1 LVKILIVDDHAIF
14 RAGLKAVLMSDPEF
28 QIVGE
33 GNDGSEALPLAL
45 ALQPDVI
52 LMDVMMPFSGLK
64 AVINVLNKLPQ
75 MKIIVLTISDKE
87 ADLSEA
93 VKAGAKGYML
103 KGMSAEEL
111 ISGVKSVASGGAI
124 ISPMMA
130 VKLLEDFR
138 VNTQRVEETELT
150 EREREVLGLVAAGF
164 SNREIAAK
172 LIVGEPTV
180 KSHLRNILGKLH
192 LKNRSQAAVYATQ
205 KNLIEQVEAGVK

>member
-14 RAGLKAVLMSDPEF
+14 RAGLKAVLLSDPDF
-28 QIVGE
+28 KVVGE
-33 GNDGSEALPLAL
+33 GTDGSEALPMAL
-45 ALQPDVI
+45 MLQPDVI
-52 LMDVMMPFSGLK
+52 LMDVMMPYSGLK
-64 AVINVLNKLPQ
+64 AVIDVLNKLPQ
-75 MKIIVLTISDKE
+75 MKIIVLTISEKE

-93 VKAGAKGYML
+93 VKTGAKGYML

-130 VKLLEDFR
+130 SKLLEEFR
-138 VNTQRVEETELT
+138 ISTQMVEEKMDLT

-164 SNREIAAK
+164 SNKEIAAK
-172 LIVGEPTV
+172 LVVGEPTV

-205 KNLIEQVEAGVK
+205 KNLIV